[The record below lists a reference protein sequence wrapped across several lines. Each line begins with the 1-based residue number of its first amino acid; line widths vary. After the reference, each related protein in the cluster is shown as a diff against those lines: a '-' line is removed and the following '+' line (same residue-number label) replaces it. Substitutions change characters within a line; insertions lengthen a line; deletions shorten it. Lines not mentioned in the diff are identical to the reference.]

1 MKFENLLNKKF
12 NKLLVIDY
20 ASFKNKRSC
29 WVCKCDCGN
38 IKTIMSSK
46 LKSGQTKSCGCLNT
60 INRKN
65 KKDSLYKK
73 NIKYKK

>member
-1 MKFENLLNKKF
+1 
-12 NKLLVIDY
+12 
-20 ASFKNKRSC
+20 
-29 WVCKCDCGN
+29 
-38 IKTIMSSK
+38 MSSK